1 MTKIELDIQPLLQ
14 NINKIITSGIE
25 QLFYDIKISSLK
37 KDLEDCRNQM
47 HEYKRE
53 LEKYKKMREEPT
65 ENIIL
70 NIEEKSEDCES
81 LDAVAVLDDDSLE
94 TESSDEEVME
104 LTEVVEAVAILEA
117 DETDKESLDEE
128 EEAVEA
134 VEAVASLEEDA
145 EEEVEEEEV
154 EEEEE
159 EVEEEEEE
167 VEEEEVEEEEVEAV
181 ASLEDEEEEVFEV
194 EIDDVSYFTN
204 NDENGVLYAVDE
216 NGDPGNKVGY
226 LKDGE
231 PFFY

>member
-117 DETDKESLDEE
+117 DETDKES
-128 EEAVEA
+128 
-134 VEAVASLEEDA
+134 
-145 EEEVEEEEV
+145 
-154 EEEEE
+154 
-159 EVEEEEEE
+159 
-167 VEEEEVEEEEVEAV
+167 
-181 ASLEDEEEEVFEV
+181 
-194 EIDDVSYFTN
+194 
-204 NDENGVLYAVDE
+204 
-216 NGDPGNKVGY
+216 
-226 LKDGE
+226 
-231 PFFY
+231 

>member
-25 QLFYDIKISSLK
+25 QLFYDIKISSLN

-47 HEYKRE
+47 QEYKRE
-53 LEKYKKMREEPT
+53 LEKYKKMREEPS
-65 ENIIL
+65 ENIVL
-70 NIEEKSEDCES
+70 NIEEKTEECES

-94 TESSDEEVME
+94 TNSSDED
-104 LTEVVEAVAILEA
+104 EVVASLEEAI
-117 DETDKESLDEE
+117 TSLVEE
-128 EEAVEA
+128 E
-134 VEAVASLEEDA
+134 EAVASLEK
-145 EEEVEEEEV
+145 EEEV

-159 EVEEEEEE
+159 EE
-167 VEEEEVEEEEVEAV
+167 VEEAV
-181 ASLEDEEEEVFEV
+181 ASLEDDEKSTEEEVVEEESLEEEEEEVFEV

>member
-154 EEEEE
+154 EEEE
-159 EVEEEEEE
+159 
-167 VEEEEVEEEEVEAV
+167 VEAV